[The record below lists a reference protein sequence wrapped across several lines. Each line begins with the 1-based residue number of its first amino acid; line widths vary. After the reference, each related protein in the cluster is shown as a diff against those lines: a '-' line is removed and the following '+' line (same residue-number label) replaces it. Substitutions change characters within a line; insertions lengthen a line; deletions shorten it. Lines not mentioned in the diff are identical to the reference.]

1 MTASAPV
8 LWRHRVLVGTDGLP
22 ILVEPPAG
30 GGGFHELDPARDGDA
45 QLVSLGD
52 AATPGTFVDPRFEL
66 GRLPPALRASLLRAI
81 AIARWSDETRFCA
94 LCGAGL
100 RWETPGLVKI
110 CENPTESHRHFPRI
124 DPATIMLVHD
134 GERMLLGRQP
144 EWPPGM
150 YSTLAGFVD
159 AGESAE
165 AAVAREVFEEAGVRI
180 SGITY
185 FGSES
190 WPFPRSLMLGF
201 FARADSTEIVRGDEL
216 EDVRWF
222 SPDEGRELQRTL
234 ARRMPGADTI
244 ARRMIARWLDERA
257 AASSPSG

>member
-1 MTASAPV
+1 MGA
-8 LWRHRVLVGTDGLP
+8 DGLP
-22 ILVEPPAG
+22 VLVEPPAG
-30 GGGFHELDPARDGDA
+30 GGGFHELDPAREGGA
-45 QLVSLGD
+45 QLSAFGEP
-52 AATPGTFVDPRFEL
+52 ASSATFIDPRFEL
-66 GRLPPALRASLLRAI
+66 GRVPEPHRARLLRAI
-81 AIARWSDETRFCA
+81 AIARWSHETRFCA
-94 LCGAGL
+94 TCGAAL

-110 CENPTESHRHFPRI
+110 CENPAEAHRHFPRI

-144 EWPPGM
+144 GWPPGM

-165 AAVAREVFEEAGVRI
+165 ESVAREVFEEAGVRV
-180 SGITY
+180 GAVRY

-201 FARADSTEIVRGDEL
+201 FAQAVTSEVVRGDEL

-222 SPDEGRELQRTL
+222 SVDEGRSLQATL
-234 ARRMPGADTI
+234 SRRMPGADTI
-244 ARRMIARWLDERA
+244 ARRLIAHWLDERDA
-257 AASSPSG
+257 RG